1 MKKKIILSLVA
12 LIMSGAA
19 MVKTYAQNEAPG
31 KPQSKP
37 IALTGATIH
46 QGNGEVITNGT
57 LVFDKGIITAIGG
70 SEIAFDRNATEVVDL
85 AGKHIFPGTIA
96 MSSTLG
102 IQEIASVRATLDF
115 AEVGD
120 VNPHVRSLIAYNT
133 DSEVIPTVRSSGVL
147 MAQAT
152 PQGGLFSGTSSV
164 FNLDGWNWEDAVLKK
179 DDGIW
184 LNWPSYLVRSYNR
197 TDFTVT
203 VKQNEGRQRVVDLI
217 KSTLVEAKAYHE
229 ISSTSPVNLRLASLK
244 GLFDGSQ
251 NLYIRAN
258 YAKDIIESVKLM
270 KDLGVKKIVIC
281 EAEESYKVASFL
293 ADEKIPVVLNK
304 IHRLPSRPDDDVFLP
319 YKIPGIL
326 HQAGVLVAISYGN
339 DYWGLRNLNYQAGTA
354 SGFGAIDPEEALQ
367 FVALNPAKI
376 LGIDQNVGSLE
387 KGKLATL
394 IVTSGDALDMRSN
407 IVERAFIK
415 GADVN
420 LDDKQRKLYSK
431 YKEKYGQE

>member
-70 SEIAFDRNATEVVDL
+70 AEIQYDRDGMEVVDL

-120 VNPHVRSLIAYNT
+120 INPHVRSLIAYNT

-184 LNWPSYLVRSYNR
+184 LNWPAYLLRSYNR
-197 TDFTVT
+197 TDFTIT
-203 VKQNEGRQRVVDLI
+203 VKRNEGRQKVLDLI
-217 KSTLVEAKAYHE
+217 KSTMVEARAYHE
-229 ISSTSPVNLRLASLK
+229 ISNPSPVNLRLASLK
-244 GLFDGSQ
+244 GLFDGTQ

-258 YAKDIIESVKLM
+258 YAKDIIESVKMM

-407 IVERAFIK
+407 IIERAFIK

-420 LDDKQRKLYSK
+420 LDDKQWKLYSK

>member
-1 MKKKIILSLVA
+1 MKKKIIYSLVA
-12 LIMSGAA
+12 LFLSGQTA
-19 MVKTYAQNEAPG
+19 VTTFAQNEAPG
-31 KPQSKP
+31 KPQTKP
-37 IALTGATIH
+37 IALIGATIH
-46 QGNGEVITNGT
+46 TGNGAVIDNGT
-57 LVFDKGIITAIGG
+57 LVFENGVITAVGG
-70 SEIAFDRNATEVVDL
+70 TEINIDRNNSEVINL
-85 AGKHIFPGTIA
+85 TGKHVFPGTIA

-102 IQEIASVRATLDF
+102 IQEIAAVRATLDF

-120 VNPHVRSLIAYNT
+120 INPHVRSLIAYNT

-164 FNLDGWNWEDAVLKK
+164 FNLDGWNWEDAVLKE

-184 LNWPSYLVRSYNR
+184 LNWPAYLIRSYNR
-197 TDFTVT
+197 ADFTVT
-203 VKQNEGRQRVVDLI
+203 VKRNEGRQKVVNLI
-217 KSTLVEAKAYHE
+217 KSTLTEAKAYHE
-229 ISSTSPVNLRLASLK
+229 ISNSSPVNLRLASLK

-270 KDLGVKKIVIC
+270 KDLGVKNVVIC
-281 EAEESYKVASFL
+281 GAEEAYKVAAFL
-293 ADEKIPVVLNK
+293 AEEKVPVVLDRV
-304 IHRLPSRPDDDVFLP
+304 HRLPSRPDDDVYLP

-326 HQAGVLVAISYGN
+326 HEAGVLVALSYGN

-354 SGFGAIDPEEALQ
+354 VGFSNISSEEALK

-376 LGIDQNVGSLE
+376 LGIDHQVGTLE

-394 IVTSGDALDMRSN
+394 IITTGDSMDMRSN
-407 IVERAFIK
+407 VVEKAYIK
-415 GADVN
+415 GAEVN
-420 LDDKQRKLYSK
+420 LNDKQRKLFTK
-431 YKEKYGQE
+431 YKDKYGQD